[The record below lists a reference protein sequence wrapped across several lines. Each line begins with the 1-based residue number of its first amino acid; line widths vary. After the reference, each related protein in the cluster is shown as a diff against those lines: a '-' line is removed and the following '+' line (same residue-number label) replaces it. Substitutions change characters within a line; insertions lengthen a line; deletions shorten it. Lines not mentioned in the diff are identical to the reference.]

1 MLTAETII
9 SSILPKISGIG
20 KCQKKFFLHIVLL
33 FLSLRTRY
41 NFCSFARSGVYCE
54 QSYRNQFAQ
63 AFPFQEFN
71 LQLIQKYCG
80 KDLVLIFD
88 PSHISKSGKHTP
100 GVGKFW
106 SGCAQAMKHGLE
118 LSEIAV
124 ADIEN
129 HTAMHYH
136 ATLTDPKE
144 DEDLLTY
151 YARIICEQSE
161 KLQQISKVTVF
172 DAYFSKKK
180 FVDSICAKGFTM
192 VSRLQKNIYL
202 RCRYTG
208 DQHKGR
214 GAKKIYGDKV
224 DVKNLS
230 EKDFTLIGESENRR
244 VYEGVAHVRSLKR
257 WCKIVI
263 VHTLKDG
270 VVESAIIYFS
280 TDVTMRGLR
289 ICEIYGIRFQ
299 IEFLH
304 RDSKQFLGLT
314 QCQSRQKSALN
325 YHFNISL
332 TTLNIAKI
340 IYWLDVPKAERTTFS
355 MADIKTKYINEFI
368 LDQIILIYGK
378 DPLVEKN
385 KPEIMQ
391 LYQLGRIAA

>member
-1 MLTAETII
+1 
-9 SSILPKISGIG
+9 
-20 KCQKKFFLHIVLL
+20 L

-41 NFCSFARSGVYCE
+41 NFCSFARSGTYCE

-63 AFPFQEFN
+63 AFPFQEVN

-118 LSEIAV
+118 LSAIAV

-151 YARIICEQSE
+151 YARIICDQSE
-161 KLQQISKVTVF
+161 KLQQISKVAVV

-180 FVDSICAKGFTM
+180 FVDSISAKGFTM

-202 RCRYTG
+202 RCGYTG

-230 EKDFTLIGESENRR
+230 EKDFTLIGESENRK

-270 VVESAIIYFS
+270 VVESAVIYFS
-280 TDVTMRGLR
+280 TDVTMSGLR

-299 IEFLH
+299 IEFLY
-304 RDSKQFLGLT
+304 RDCKQFLGLT
-314 QCQSRQKSALN
+314 HCQSRQKEALN

-340 IYWLDVPKAERTTFS
+340 SYWLDVPKAERTTFS
-355 MADIKTKYINEFI
+355 MADIKTKHINEFI
-368 LDQIILIYGK
+368 LDRIILIYGK

>member
-1 MLTAETII
+1 
-9 SSILPKISGIG
+9 
-20 KCQKKFFLHIVLL
+20 
-33 FLSLRTRY
+33 
-41 NFCSFARSGVYCE
+41 
-54 QSYRNQFAQ
+54 
-63 AFPFQEFN
+63 
-71 LQLIQKYCG
+71 
-80 KDLVLIFD
+80 VLIFD

-118 LSEIAV
+118 LSGIAV

-136 ATLTDPKE
+136 ASLTELKE
-144 DEDLLTY
+144 GEDLLTH
-151 YARIICEQSE
+151 YARIICNQSE
-161 KLQQISKVTVF
+161 KLQQLTDVLVV

-180 FVDSICAKGFTM
+180 FVDSICEKGFTM
-192 VSRLQKNIYL
+192 VSRLQKNIYV

-208 DQHKGR
+208 EQHKGGGR
-214 GAKKIYGDKV
+214 KKIYGDKV
-224 DVKNLS
+224 DVKNPS
-230 EKDFTLIGESENRR
+230 EKDFKIIDQTENRT

-257 WCKIVI
+257 WCKLVI

-280 TDVTMRGLR
+280 TDVTMTGLR
-289 ICEIYGIRFQ
+289 ICQIYGIRFQ
-299 IEFLH
+299 IEFLY

-314 QCQSRQKSALN
+314 HCQSRQKEALD

-332 TTLNIAKI
+332 TTLNIAKVS
-340 IYWLDVPKAERTTFS
+340 YWLDVPKAERTTFS
-355 MADIKTKYINEFI
+355 MADIKTKHINEFI
-368 LDQIILIYGK
+368 LDRIILIYGK